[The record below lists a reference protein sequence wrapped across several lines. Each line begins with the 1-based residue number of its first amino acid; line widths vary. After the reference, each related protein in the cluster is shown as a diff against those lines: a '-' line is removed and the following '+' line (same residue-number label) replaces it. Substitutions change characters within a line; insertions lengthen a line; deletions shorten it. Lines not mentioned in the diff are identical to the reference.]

1 MTKTKDFD
9 CVEMKRRA
17 QQEILKELEGH
28 SPEEQ
33 YKIIRRLAEES
44 PIWQK
49 LRKAKKKTAPR
60 SAAAA
65 KQQKTG

>member
-33 YKIIRRLAEES
+33 YKIIRRLAEET

-49 LRKAKKKTAPR
+49 LRKAKKTAPR

-65 KQQKTG
+65 KQRKTG

>member
-17 QQEILKELEGH
+17 QEEILKELEGH

-33 YKIIRRLAEES
+33 YKILRRLAEET
-44 PIWQK
+44 PTWQK
-49 LRKAKKKTAPR
+49 LRKAKKTAPR

-65 KQQKTG
+65 KQRNTG